1 MQTTPMSNK
10 FNKTANNSAQSQ
22 DWQSSVPQRVLY
34 VEELTE
40 ILSNRFPDLWK
51 LGQAYFS
58 GELHVR
64 VEPGRQA
71 QFKVS
76 GQAHAVVLCG
86 CETLREECRL
96 RVFENRI
103 LRRMFG
109 PKRDENGE

>member
-1 MQTTPMSNK
+1 MKHDLSCVIIFIAGKNSKSNVQTTPISNK
-10 FNKTANNSAQSQ
+10 FNKTINNNTQSQ
-22 DWQSSVPQRVLY
+22 DWQSSVPQRVLF

-71 QFKVS
+71 QFKVN
-76 GQAHAVVLCG
+76 VV
-86 CETLREECRL
+86 
-96 RVFENRI
+96 
-103 LRRMFG
+103 MA
-109 PKRDENGE
+109 